1 MGKRLRDYQIDLE
14 KELKPVKSKNKKTK
28 KFKDP
33 DSKKYK

>member
-14 KELKPVKSKNKKTK
+14 KEREPVKSKIKKIK